1 MRKFTGFLIILL
13 AYACASHS
21 QHIISGKVLD
31 EFRKPL
37 LAVSVSTG
45 INMPGTFTD
54 SAGNFTV
61 QGASLPVTI
70 SFSHVGYETVFLQAR
85 GGNMPVVFMK
95 QSGFNLAEAVVQS
108 FERNTSKKNIAAA
121 VSVLDK
127 ASLERFSSQSFIPA
141 VNTVPGV
148 KMDER
153 SPGSYRLS
161 IRGNLL
167 RSTFGVRNVKVYW
180 NGIPFTDANGTTYL
194 NELSIHDIGK
204 IEILK
209 GPAGSMYGP
218 GTGGVVLLSSHTQA
232 EKGDHLSF
240 NTSAGSYG
248 AFSAFASYNHNT
260 AKTSTGLSFT
270 HQQSDG
276 YRNHTRMR
284 RDVANLTGKYDIG
297 KKQLIR
303 TNIFYSDLFYQ
314 TPGGLTF
321 AEMTKDP
328 KQARPAA
335 GMFNSAEV
343 QQAALYL
350 KTVYA
355 SVASEYRFNN
365 KWDNSTSLYFSNTAF
380 RNPTIRNYEKKTEN
394 GFGARTVTKYRNKVF
409 SAVFGAE
416 YQYGFVRA
424 RTFANKLGNADSLQ
438 FHDEISSRQFNVFVQ
453 GDYNLGYNLF
463 VQAGVSYNNFH
474 YGFERLNQFFPQ
486 KQRSGFLPQVV
497 PRFSLLK
504 KIRNLAS
511 IYVATGKG
519 YSPPTIDEVRAGDG
533 NFNTKL
539 NAETGFNMET
549 GIKADLFR
557 NRLSLDA
564 CIYWFRL
571 GNTIVSRRDSSGA
584 DYFVNAGKTRQRG
597 YEVAVHYTPVFK
609 KTGFAR
615 LVSIWVNYT
624 NIYARFVNYT
634 QGTAVYD
641 GNRLTGTAPD
651 VLALGADVETSIGI
665 YANLTGSYT
674 AKIPLND
681 ANSVYGT
688 DYRLL
693 FVKTGYKALLAKKLT
708 ADVFFT
714 YEKSFNERYS
724 LGNDLNAAGNR
735 FFNPSANQL
744 LHAGVSLK
752 LTL

>member
-1 MRKFTGFLIILL
+1 MRKFAGFLVILL
-13 AYACASHS
+13 ASACASHS
-21 QHIISGKVLD
+21 QHIIRGKVLD
-31 EFRKPL
+31 DFQKPL
-37 LAVSVSTG
+37 VAVSVTTG
-45 INMPGTFTD
+45 KNMPVTFTD

-61 QGASLPVTI
+61 RVDSLPVSI
-70 SFSHVGYETVFLQAR
+70 SFSHIGYENVFLQAR
-85 GGNMPVVFMK
+85 QYNMPIVVLK
-95 QSGFNLAEAVVQS
+95 QSGFFLAEAVVQS
-108 FERNTSKKNIAAA
+108 FERNTNKKNIAAA
-121 VSVLDK
+121 VGVLSK

-209 GPAGSMYGP
+209 GPAGSMYGA
-218 GTGGVVLLSSHTQA
+218 GTGGVVLLSSHPQA
-232 EKGDHLSF
+232 EKGDHLLF
-240 NTSAGSYG
+240 KTSAGSYG
-248 AFSAFASYNHNT
+248 AFSAFTSYNHHT

-284 RDVANLTGKYDIG
+284 RDVANFTGKYDIG

-303 TNIFYSDLFYQ
+303 ANIFYSDLFYQ
-314 TPGGLTF
+314 TPGGLTL
-321 AEMTKDP
+321 AEMIKDP

-335 GMFNSAEV
+335 GMFNSAEA

-355 SVASEYRFNN
+355 SVASEYRINS
-365 KWDNSTSLYFSNTAF
+365 KWDNSTSLYISNTAF

-394 GFGARTVTKYRNKVF
+394 GFGARTVTKYRNRAF
-409 SAVFGAE
+409 TAVLGAE

-424 RTFANKLGNADSLQ
+424 RTFANKLGNIDSLQ

-474 YGFERLNQFFPQ
+474 YGFERLNQAFPV
-486 KQRSGFLPQVV
+486 KQQSGFRPQVV

-504 KIRNLAS
+504 KIKNTAS
-511 IYVATGKG
+511 IYIATGKG

-533 NFNTKL
+533 NFNTRL
-539 NAETGFNMET
+539 NAETGFNVET
-549 GIKADLFR
+549 GIKADLFS

-564 CIYWFRL
+564 CLYWFRL
-571 GNTIVSRRDSSGA
+571 GNTIVSRRDASGA

-597 YEVAVHYTPVFK
+597 YEVAVHYSPVLTK
-609 KTGFAR
+609 SGFTRLAR
-615 LVSIWVNYT
+615 IWVNYT

-634 QGTAVYD
+634 QGTAVFD

-651 VLALGADVETSIGI
+651 VLALGADVETSKGL

-681 ANSVYGT
+681 ANTVFAT

-693 FVKTGYKALLAKKLT
+693 FVKTGYKAVLAKKLT
-708 ADVFFT
+708 ADIFFT
-714 YEKSFNERYS
+714 YEKSFNEHYS

-735 FFNPSANQL
+735 FFNPSAGQL
-744 LHAGVSLK
+744 FNAGISLK
-752 LTL
+752 ITL